1 MKLDYIVVYS
11 KRRTLSLSVER
22 DGSVIVRAP
31 LGASDAAIRRAVEAK
46 RLWLYEKTN
55 HRQKYLAQTNR
66 KEFVSGETL
75 LYLGRYYRLDL
86 TNDDTAGLHFNGGF
100 TLSRRYR
107 ADAARLV
114 REWYIER
121 ARQKLPPKIDAFAK
135 ALGVTYGRVLIS
147 DLRVRWG
154 SCTPQNNLNFNWRI
168 IKAPTFVI
176 DYVIVHELAHL
187 LEPNHTAKFWN
198 IVSVQVPRYDEA
210 KAWLRENGRVLEE
223 EM

>member
-1 MKLDYIVVYS
+1 MKLNYSVVYS
-11 KRRTLSLSVER
+11 KRRTLSLIVER
-22 DGSVIVRAP
+22 DGSVVVRAP
-31 LGASDAAIRRAVEAK
+31 LGTSDTSIRHAVEAK

-55 HRQKYLAQTNR
+55 HKQKYPAYVTR
-66 KEFVSGETL
+66 KEFVAGETL
-75 LYLGRYYRLDL
+75 LYLGRNYRLDL
-86 TNDDTAGLHFNGGF
+86 TNDDVPGLHFNGGF
-100 TLSRRYR
+100 TLSRRQR
-107 ADAARLV
+107 SNAARLV

-121 ARQKLPPKIDAFAK
+121 ARQKLPAKVDAFAK

-147 DLRVRWG
+147 DLKVRWG
-154 SCTPQNNLNFNWRI
+154 SCTPKNNLNFNWRI

-187 LEPNHTAKFWN
+187 LEPNHTARFWN
-198 IVSVQVPRYDEA
+198 IVSVQVPKYEEA

>member
-1 MKLDYIVVYS
+1 MKLNYTVVYS
-11 KRRTLSLSVER
+11 KRRTLSLIVER
-22 DGSVIVRAP
+22 DGAVVVRAP
-31 LGASDAAIRRAVEAK
+31 LGTSDTSIRRVVEAK

-55 HRQKYLAQTNR
+55 HKQKYPAYATR
-66 KEFVSGETL
+66 KEFVAGETL
-75 LYLGRYYRLDL
+75 LYLGRNYRLDL
-86 TNDDTAGLHFNGGF
+86 TNDDMPGLHFNGGF

-107 ADAARLV
+107 TDAARLV

-121 ARQKLPPKIDAFAK
+121 ARQKLPAKVDAFAK

-147 DLRVRWG
+147 DLKVRWG
-154 SCTPQNNLNFNWRI
+154 SCTPKNNLNFNWRI

-187 LEPNHTAKFWN
+187 LEPNHTPRFWN
-198 IVSVQVPRYDEA
+198 IVSVQVPRYEEA